1 MTPTLARVLNGLAHS
16 AICVPDVKAATRWYS
31 EVLGLE
37 VLSPPYR
44 MDGEQIERDMGELVP
59 SPVVV
64 TASIVGFAK
73 DDRVLELIEYPSA
86 GIEAAA
92 GAPSVTKSGLTHI
105 GMVCD
110 DIVATR
116 AELEARGVTFLTAG
130 IADVAGLKT
139 TWCHDPWGTVI
150 ILLEKTRDT
159 RPYWGQ
165 LRPERTALKYG
176 TEVPPRRPASR
187 ARDGGPAGWRR
198 SNRDQHRG
206 REWRPTVCERP
217 KNSHFLAQECAFW
230 GARRQQWAS

>member
-1 MTPTLARVLNGLAHS
+1 MLTGLAHS
-16 AICVPDVKAATRWYS
+16 AICVPDVRAATRWYAD
-31 EVLGLE
+31 VLGLQ

-44 MDGEQIERDMGELVP
+44 MQGEQIERDMGELVP

-64 TASIVGFAK
+64 TASIVGFAR

-86 GIEAAA
+86 EVMAEANDR
-92 GAPSVTKSGLTHI
+92 PSVTKPGITHV

-116 AELEARGVTFLTAG
+116 AELEARGVEFLTTG

-150 ILLEKTRDT
+150 ILLEKSREA

-165 LRPERTALKYG
+165 LLP
-176 TEVPPRRPASR
+176 
-187 ARDGGPAGWRR
+187 
-198 SNRDQHRG
+198 
-206 REWRPTVCERP
+206 
-217 KNSHFLAQECAFW
+217 
-230 GARRQQWAS
+230 